1 MTASGSAGSAVLVTG
16 GAGYIGSHTCKLL
29 SQAGCL
35 PIAYDNLSVGNHFA
49 ARFGPLVVG
58 DIADNEQVGD
68 TIKKYNVSS
77 VIHFAASAYVGESIT
92 APRKYFENNLCKA
105 IKLLNCLLDHGVNTF
120 VFSSTCATYGIPDR
134 LPINEDQPQSP
145 INPYGD
151 SKLAIEKVLRWY
163 GDAYGLRS
171 VALRYF
177 NAAGADP
184 EGEIGECHAEE
195 THLIPLAIR
204 ATFPD
209 GQPLSI
215 FGTDYPTPDGTAVR
229 DYIHV
234 MDLAD
239 AHIKALRFLSGA
251 RQAAS
256 RQQGCSAA
264 FNLGTGRGSSIK
276 DVLAAIERVTGR
288 PVQKQER
295 PRREGDPAMLVA
307 DPSRARAELQWK
319 AEHSSLQEIVST
331 AWQWSLKNDFA
342 DPLSWIS
349 IPGAVSAGL
358 SSPIPEPDAPLSR

>member
-1 MTASGSAGSAVLVTG
+1 
-16 GAGYIGSHTCKLL
+16 
-29 SQAGCL
+29 
-35 PIAYDNLSVGNHFA
+35 
-49 ARFGPLVVG
+49 
-58 DIADNEQVGD
+58 
-68 TIKKYNVSS
+68 
-77 VIHFAASAYVGESIT
+77 
-92 APRKYFENNLCKA
+92 
-105 IKLLNCLLDHGVNTF
+105 
-120 VFSSTCATYGIPDR
+120 
-134 LPINEDQPQSP
+134 
-145 INPYGD
+145 
-151 SKLAIEKVLRWY
+151 VLRWY
-163 GDAYGLRS
+163 GDAYGLKS
-171 VALRYF
+171 VSLRYF

-239 AHIKALRFLSGA
+239 AHIKALRFLSNARQPGA
-251 RQAAS
+251 RQ
-256 RQQGCSAA
+256 QGYSAA
-264 FNLGTGRGSSIK
+264 FNLGTGQGSSIK

-288 PVQKQER
+288 PVHKQER

-307 DPSRARAELQWK
+307 DPSRALAELQWK

-331 AWQWSLKNDFA
+331 AWQWSLKYDFSNA
-342 DPLSWIS
+342 LSWIS

-358 SSPIPEPDAPLSR
+358 STSIPVPDAPRFR